1 MINLKIN
8 NIDVQVEKGQTVL
21 DACNAIHVKV
31 PTLCHLDL
39 GKLGF
44 VNRDANCRVCMV
56 EDVKKGNLIP
66 ACSTYAKEGMEIRTD
81 TMRVVQSRR
90 VNIELLL
97 SNHPK
102 DCLICEKNGECELQQ
117 LAMDANITTLR
128 FEGERIPFELD
139 TSSLSIIRDP
149 NKCILCKRCETMCT
163 EVQTV
168 GTLTD
173 VGRGFGTVI
182 GTAFQKPI
190 FETNCT
196 FCGQCISV
204 CPTGALTEKSCI
216 TKVYDSLRDK
226 DKVTVVQVAPAV
238 RVALGEAFGMEP
250 GSITTGK
257 MVAALKHIGFD
268 YIFDTNFAADL
279 TTMEE
284 AKEFVERLESNNLP
298 ILTSCC
304 PSWVKFIEHN
314 FGDMFH
320 IPSTCKSPHE
330 MFGTVA
336 KTYFAEKIGKDPEDI
351 VVVSIMPCVAKKYES
366 KRPEL
371 TLEGDISNVDRVITT
386 RELAEIIKEFSIN
399 FAELEEVDFDDPMGE
414 SSGAGAIYGASG
426 GVSTSAIRT
435 AYYMITGE
443 DLEEVEFKDLE
454 GLSGLKVAE
463 VDIKGRK
470 IRAAVASGL
479 GNARKLLEDI
489 RHKREHFDI
498 IEIMACPGGCVAG
511 GGQPF
516 IHGDVSIIQ
525 KRTDAIQ
532 NIDRS
537 KENRLAHHNK
547 SIQKIYDEYL
557 GEVGG
562 KKAHELLHTHLV
574 FREKI

>member
-1 MINLKIN
+1 
-8 NIDVQVEKGQTVL
+8 
-21 DACNAIHVKV
+21 
-31 PTLCHLDL
+31 
-39 GKLGF
+39 
-44 VNRDANCRVCMV
+44 
-56 EDVKKGNLIP
+56 
-66 ACSTYAKEGMEIRTD
+66 
-81 TMRVVQSRR
+81 
-90 VNIELLL
+90 
-97 SNHPK
+97 
-102 DCLICEKNGECELQQ
+102 
-117 LAMDANITTLR
+117 
-128 FEGERIPFELD
+128 
-139 TSSLSIIRDP
+139 
-149 NKCILCKRCETMCT
+149 
-163 EVQTV
+163 
-168 GTLTD
+168 
-173 VGRGFGTVI
+173 
-182 GTAFQKPI
+182 
-190 FETNCT
+190 
-196 FCGQCISV
+196 
-204 CPTGALTEKSCI
+204 
-216 TKVYDSLRDK
+216 
-226 DKVTVVQVAPAV
+226 
-238 RVALGEAFGMEP
+238 MEP
-250 GSITTGK
+250 GTITTGK

-284 AKEFVERLESNNLP
+284 AKEFVERLENNNLP

-314 FGDMFH
+314 FGDMLH

-336 KTYFAEKIGKDPEDI
+336 KTYFAEKIGKAPEDI

-399 FAELEEVDFDDPMGE
+399 FAELEEMDFDDPMGE

-443 DLEEVEFKDLE
+443 DLDEVEFKDLE

-532 NIDRS
+532 SIDRS